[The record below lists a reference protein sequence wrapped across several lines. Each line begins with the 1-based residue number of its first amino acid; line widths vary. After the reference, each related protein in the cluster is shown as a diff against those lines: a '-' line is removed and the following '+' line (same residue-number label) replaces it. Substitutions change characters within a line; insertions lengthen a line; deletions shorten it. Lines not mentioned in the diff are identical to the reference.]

1 MCDHFIVFCFF
12 LESGGA
18 SWWIEGLV
26 STGTTPSSLYLC
38 PAVLREAYEEDR
50 RADTEICL
58 SSRTQI
64 YGPSFVNDILKE
76 EEKKFHASQTK
87 TEHSAQKMLTR

>member
-1 MCDHFIVFCFF
+1 MELV
-12 LESGGA
+12 GG
-18 SWWIEGLV
+18 SRVWYQRGLPHLV
-26 STGTTPSSLYLC
+26 YIFVQLYLG
-38 PAVLREAYEEDR
+38 EAYEEDR